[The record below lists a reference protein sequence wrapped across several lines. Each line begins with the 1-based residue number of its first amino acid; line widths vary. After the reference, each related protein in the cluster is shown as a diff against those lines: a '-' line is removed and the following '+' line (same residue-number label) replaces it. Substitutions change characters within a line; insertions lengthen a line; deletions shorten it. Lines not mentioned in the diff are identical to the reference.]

1 MSRLDAVWSSKSDE
15 WSTPKELFD
24 ELNKE
29 FGFTLDPC
37 STDDNHLCDK
47 YYTIQDNGLDQDW
60 GGRECSAIRHI
71 VRFQN
76 GAKKHFMKAKIQTHL
91 Q

>member
-15 WSTPKELFD
+15 WSTPKDLFD

-47 YYTIQDNGLDQDW
+47 YYTIQDNGLDQAW
-60 GGRECSAIRHI
+60 GGSECSAIRHI